1 MNIRTG
7 QSIFAF
13 SFALMACVYCGS
25 CFVGCTP
32 RTPEEQNEAVDK
44 VLHEIGVE
52 SNTKAAI
59 GNSNQVETDVV
70 APSVVKQQSGNST
83 ESLASETSGTSSK
96 TKPKDSLAPATGRKQ
111 TPKIVITADDPSKSW
126 VKSVPLPRETWEVQY
141 LGNAQVGFLYRKVDN
156 AAAGPETL
164 RHEARSRMRV
174 SLKGVPFEQRMDL
187 STIEQNNG
195 EILEIWGSLEMG
207 ANKQSFKGTVRDG
220 VMKFIGQENGEPFAL
235 NIEWKGNY
243 RGPFAVE
250 QSMRRR
256 PLQPG
261 GIRTLKYFDP
271 FIRKIIDGRLEASE
285 YIQTPTMLDGTKD
298 LLEVRSIGM
307 VGESGSQA
315 LLWVDKE
322 GEAFKSLIQA
332 NDIMSYRS
340 EPIIAQLFESIID
353 LRACESSSIPL
364 KGPIDV
370 LSSPTR
376 ASVSYRFHHR
386 TEQPFPLFSDKIGQQ
401 ISSTFPGAATDP
413 KTVYVTVRKNGG
425 GPDLLRGS
433 NLATTE
439 ESGATLASEFVPS
452 NSKRVIEI
460 ANGLIS
466 ADKSILAGKS
476 SITEKANSCRREIQ
490 KRIALKEFDN
500 RIGTVLESLKAKQ
513 ANCIEHALLFA
524 SICRAIDIPTRIA
537 LGVKFNQSAET
548 PEMKFHAWVEIR
560 DGSQWVPMDS
570 TEEAFPT
577 SIDRIKI
584 KESNFNAKNPY
595 LDVLSVYR
603 LLPELEIQVLPK

>member
-1 MNIRTG
+1 MNIRTS

-13 SFALMACVYCGS
+13 SFALMACFYCGS

-32 RTPEEQNEAVDK
+32 RTPTEQDEAIDK
-44 VLHEIGVE
+44 VLHEIGIE
-52 SNTKAAI
+52 SNAKAAI
-59 GNSNQVETDVV
+59 DNPNLVESEAV
-70 APSVVKQQSGNST
+70 APSIVKQQTGNSPVGQT
-83 ESLASETSGTSSK
+83 IESSTTSSK
-96 TKPKDSLAPATGRKQ
+96 TKTKDFLDPITGRRQ
-111 TPKIVITADDPSKSW
+111 TPKIEITVDDPSEPWGRS
-126 VKSVPLPRETWEVQY
+126 VKLPRETWEVQY
-141 LGNAQVGFLYRKVDN
+141 LGNAQVGFVYRKVDN
-156 AAAGPETL
+156 AAAGLNTL

-174 SLKGVPFEQRMDL
+174 SLKGIPFEQRMDL
-187 STIEQNNG
+187 STIEQDNG
-195 EILEIWGSLEMG
+195 EIRQIWGSLEMG
-207 ANKQSFKGTVRDG
+207 ANKQSFEGTVRDG
-220 VMKFIGQENGEPFAL
+220 VMKFIGLENGQPFSL
-235 NIEWKGNY
+235 DIEWKESY

-261 GIRTLKYFDP
+261 KLRTLKYFDP

-285 YIQTPTMLDGTKD
+285 YIMTPTMLDGTKD

-315 LLWVDKE
+315 LLWVDKK
-322 GEAFKSLIQA
+322 GEVFKSLIQA
-332 NDIMSYRS
+332 NDIMSYRT
-340 EPIIAQLFESIID
+340 EPIAAQLFESIID
-353 LRACESSSIPL
+353 LRAIESFSIPL

-376 ASVSYRFHHR
+376 ASVKYRFHHR
-386 TEQPFPLFSDKIGQQ
+386 SEQPFPLFSDKIGQQ
-401 ISSTFPGAATDP
+401 ISSTYPGAASDP

-425 GPDLLRGS
+425 GPDLLQGS
-433 NLATTE
+433 NLSTTE
-439 ESGATLASEFVPS
+439 EIGASLASEFVPS
-452 NSKRVIEI
+452 HLKKVIEI

-466 ADKSILAGKS
+466 ADQNILPGKS
-476 SITEKANSCRREIQ
+476 SNTEKANSCRREIQ
-490 KRIALKEFDN
+490 KRIALKEFDK

-537 LGVKFNQSAET
+537 MGVKFNQSAEM

-560 DGSQWVPMDS
+560 DGSRWVPMDS

-603 LLPELEIQVLPK
+603 LLPELEIQVLPQ